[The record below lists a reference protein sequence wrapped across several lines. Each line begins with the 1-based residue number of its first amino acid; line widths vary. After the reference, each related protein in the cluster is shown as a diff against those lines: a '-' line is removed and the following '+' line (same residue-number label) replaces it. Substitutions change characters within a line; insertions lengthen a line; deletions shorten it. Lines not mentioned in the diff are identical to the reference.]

1 MEKDYVESKRFSR
14 ETFENYDIPYAYRDL
29 CVDDY
34 VIYQKCLRLNPQFLE
49 NSIAYRIPLL
59 NRFSKCQ
66 KLHETWQKCQKYR
79 ENEIFEEMRKIHLEQ
94 TRKANRIKVITDTL
108 DRS

>member
-1 MEKDYVESKRFSR
+1 MESKRFSR
-14 ETFENYDIPYAYRDL
+14 ETLENYDIPYVFRDL

-34 VIYQKCLRLNPQFLE
+34 VIYQKCLRENPRVLE
-49 NSIAYRIPLL
+49 TSIVYRTPLL
-59 NRFSKCQ
+59 NRLSKCQ
-66 KLHETWQKCQKYR
+66 KPQETWLKCQKYR

-108 DRS
+108 DRN